1 MSAWLK
7 RFGLHL
13 AAAVGATG
21 IFVAAAAVGATQ
33 TRDQPAAV
41 PIVTVATPGLPAPT
55 AGAPAGPATPIA
67 GTTGGARSA
76 ATPAVSPERSLAG
89 SIQEVLPEGGLV
101 VLGVGGRTWSVAP
114 APGALLRLNGKAAKL
129 EALQPGDKVVILGQ
143 AQARQRGQPGNRFLA
158 HAITARRP

>member
-41 PIVTVATPGLPAPT
+41 PIVAVATPVPPTLAP
-55 AGAPAGPATPIA
+55 GAPAAPGTPTV
-67 GTTGGARSA
+67 GTASGDRSA

-89 SIQEVLPEGGLV
+89 SIQEVLPEGGRLV
-101 VLGVGGRTWSVAP
+101 VLG
-114 APGALLRLNGKAAKL
+114 
-129 EALQPGDKVVILGQ
+129 
-143 AQARQRGQPGNRFLA
+143 
-158 HAITARRP
+158 